1 MQQDD
6 TVGSRSS
13 GLLGRFSSRQLRV
26 GGLVVV
32 GLVVAIILL
41 VVFLSRRGD
50 DVTDADLEQRIKSEM
65 AVAVEGAGGGGI
77 DLTRLNGRL
86 DDVRGGWVIN
96 LAASDDRRTVG
107 VAARQPDGPNCLF
120 VWSAVGGATSALVT
134 DPNLP
139 CVGAIA
145 LIAAR

>member
-26 GGLVVV
+26 GGLVLV
-32 GLVVAIILL
+32 GLVVAVILL
-41 VVFLSRRGD
+41 VVFLGRRGD
-50 DVTDADLEQRIKSEM
+50 DVSGADLEQRIKSEM
-65 AVAVEGAGGGGI
+65 ATAVEGAGGGGI

-86 DDVRGGWVIN
+86 DDVRAGWVIN